1 MRRNGPMLAR
11 MARIPI
17 YTTQAAYRGLGVL
30 AAMIAD
36 VLDGAS
42 AVSPLASLIVVWRDD
57 E

>member
-1 MRRNGPMLAR
+1 MLAR

-17 YTTQAAYRGLGVL
+17 YAIQAAYRGLGLLTV
-30 AAMIAD
+30 MIAD
-36 VLDGAS
+36 VADGAS